1 MSFSRQSEVEH
12 WERKLYD
19 YRESHFE
26 LSARVHISHL
36 VFESGFRR
44 RMDGRQ
50 NIRRLTQ
57 LMKMQGCQRLM
68 RVNHVPVI
76 VPRAHWQDRVRPR
89 SGGGIIPSLD
99 MELDY
104 RLCAYDHENLI
115 TAARNFLGHD
125 DQWWIVD
132 VYLTDNEEGAFAQF
146 QLSEIVVDK
155 FIVSPDDHR
164 NEAESIRHKFIQSL
178 KERYPND
185 NRPPDGLIYE
195 RINRYEGYLDTPR
208 DPLAANNWWA
218 VLEALAGSKKG
229 KYLKQFFK
237 HETLHQKLNSLL
249 VIPGLWGGMRIG
261 LLHKLTAM
269 HCDEPV
275 ACYWELVFTTF
286 SRLVGGR
293 DELLLLIDGVTVE
306 LLQSRVPKFSSKD
319 LQSLQV
325 ELEEGRLF
333 PNFSEGTRQDIW
345 ARLKEID
352 YPIPTL
358 KTFFKDRLYLEVAQ
372 SVMKRLFVQPR
383 REKITIDQGVYGK
396 YDTPVPVSMALR
408 QEWLGSDLLEF
419 WRFSFQYGFEMTD
432 HQRLKWPAD
441 ADPEDLLSRR
451 SSGLSFLSK
460 QEIWRHFFTLVRARG
475 FQAPATDETSFA
487 TGELPSPRV
496 CEYPEDLAEEI
507 EVAKRCGK
515 PYSNTVEAD
524 RFALSAESLRQ
535 SQASV
540 RVTAGFLRQSVFK
553 AFFGYLWH
561 SNSQMAGGDPPDDN
575 IEVQHR
581 DESPTTANVRRA
593 MMATDGMD
601 VDPGSLR
608 PNSLVT
614 SAARTHNAAATASAA
629 DILPPFS
636 VMTITVGGTTRIL
649 DLPIHDSF
657 MKDFSTGLFNNNFNV
672 QTDERD
678 KRSISPYTCYSHYLH
693 NPSSVLHAEFRQ
705 NEHTTYAIAPSQI
718 GAGSKR
724 RMLDEDEQMARAEIW
739 LQEQIA
745 WLSDPRNGDEDL

>member
-68 RVNHVPVI
+68 RDNHVPVI

-115 TAARNFLGHD
+115 TAARDFLGHD

-132 VYLTDNEEGAFAQF
+132 VYLTDNEE
-146 QLSEIVVDK
+146 
-155 FIVSPDDHR
+155 VSPDDHR

-229 KYLKQFFK
+229 K
-237 HETLHQKLNSLL
+237 
-249 VIPGLWGGMRIG
+249 
-261 LLHKLTAM
+261 
-269 HCDEPV
+269 
-275 ACYWELVFTTF
+275 
-286 SRLVGGR
+286 LVGGR
-293 DELLLLIDGVTVE
+293 EELLLLIDGVTVE
-306 LLQSRVPKFSSKD
+306 LLQSRVPKISRKD

-333 PNFSEGTRQDIW
+333 PNFSEEARQDIW

-396 YDTPVPVSMALR
+396 YDTPVPISMTLR

-432 HQRLKWPAD
+432 HQRLKWPTD
-441 ADPEDLLSRR
+441 ADLEDMLDRR
-451 SSGLSFLSK
+451 SSGSSFPPK
-460 QEIWRHFFTLVRARG
+460 QEIRRHFFTLVRARG
-475 FQAPATDETSFA
+475 FQAPVTDDTSVA

-524 RFALSAESLRQ
+524 RFALSAETLRQ

-553 AFFGYLWH
+553 AFFGYLWN

-575 IEVQHR
+575 IEVHHR
-581 DESPTTANVRRA
+581 GERPTTANVGRA

-608 PNSLVT
+608 PNPLVT
-614 SAARTHNAAATASAA
+614 SAARTHNAAATASPA
-629 DILPPFS
+629 DILPPFG
-636 VMTITVGGTTRIL
+636 VMTFTVGRTTRIL

-672 QTDERD
+672 QTDERE

-745 WLSDPRNGDEDL
+745 LLSDRRNGDEDL

>member
-68 RVNHVPVI
+68 RDNHVPVI
-76 VPRAHWQDRVRPR
+76 VPRAHWKTA
-89 SGGGIIPSLD
+89 
-99 MELDY
+99 
-104 RLCAYDHENLI
+104 LCAYDHENLI

-125 DQWWIVD
+125 NQWWIVD
-132 VYLTDNEEGAFAQF
+132 VYLTDNEEGAFSQF
-146 QLSEIVVDK
+146 QLSELLVDK
-155 FIVSPDDHR
+155 FILSPDDHR

-195 RINRYEGYLDTPR
+195 RINRYEGYLDTPK

-275 ACYWELVFTTF
+275 ACYWELIFTTF

-293 DELLLLIDGVTVE
+293 EELLLLIDGVTVE
-306 LLQSRVPKFSSKD
+306 LLQSRVPKISRKD

-333 PNFSEGTRQDIW
+333 PNFSEEARQDIW

-372 SVMKRLFVQPR
+372 S
-383 REKITIDQGVYGK
+383 GVYGK

-432 HQRLKWPAD
+432 HQRLKWPTD
-441 ADPEDLLSRR
+441 ADPEDMLDRR
-451 SSGLSFLSK
+451 SSGSSFLPK

-475 FQAPATDETSFA
+475 FQAPVTDDTSFA

-496 CEYPEDLAEEI
+496 CEFPEDLAEEI

-524 RFALSAESLRQ
+524 RFALSAETLRQ

-553 AFFGYLWH
+553 AFFGYLWN

-575 IEVQHR
+575 IEVHHR
-581 DESPTTANVRRA
+581 GERPTTANVGRA

-608 PNSLVT
+608 PNPLVT
-614 SAARTHNAAATASAA
+614 SAARTHNAAATASPA
-629 DILPPFS
+629 DILPPFG
-636 VMTITVGGTTRIL
+636 VMTITVGRTTRIL

-672 QTDERD
+672 QTDERE

-745 WLSDPRNGDEDL
+745 LLSDRRNGDEDL

>member
-1 MSFSRQSEVEH
+1 
-12 WERKLYD
+12 
-19 YRESHFE
+19 
-26 LSARVHISHL
+26 
-36 VFESGFRR
+36 
-44 RMDGRQ
+44 
-50 NIRRLTQ
+50 
-57 LMKMQGCQRLM
+57 
-68 RVNHVPVI
+68 
-76 VPRAHWQDRVRPR
+76 
-89 SGGGIIPSLD
+89 
-99 MELDY
+99 
-104 RLCAYDHENLI
+104 
-115 TAARNFLGHD
+115 
-125 DQWWIVD
+125 
-132 VYLTDNEEGAFAQF
+132 
-146 QLSEIVVDK
+146 
-155 FIVSPDDHR
+155 
-164 NEAESIRHKFIQSL
+164 
-178 KERYPND
+178 
-185 NRPPDGLIYE
+185 
-195 RINRYEGYLDTPR
+195 
-208 DPLAANNWWA
+208 
-218 VLEALAGSKKG
+218 
-229 KYLKQFFK
+229 
-237 HETLHQKLNSLL
+237 
-249 VIPGLWGGMRIG
+249 
-261 LLHKLTAM
+261 M

-275 ACYWELVFTTF
+275 ACYWELIFSTF

-293 DELLLLIDGVTVE
+293 EELLLLIDGVTVE
-306 LLQSRVPKFSSKD
+306 LLQSRVPKISRKD

-333 PNFSEGTRQDIW
+333 PNFSEEARQDIW

-383 REKITIDQGVYGK
+383 GDKITIDQGVYGK

-432 HQRLKWPAD
+432 HQRLKWPTD
-441 ADPEDLLSRR
+441 ADPEDMLDRR
-451 SSGLSFLSK
+451 SSGSSFLPK
-460 QEIWRHFFTLVRARG
+460 QEIWCHFFTLVRARG
-475 FQAPATDETSFA
+475 FQAPVTDDTSFA

-496 CEYPEDLAEEI
+496 CEFPEDLAEEI

-524 RFALSAESLRQ
+524 RFALSAETLRQ

-540 RVTAGFLRQSVFK
+540 RVTAGFLR
-553 AFFGYLWH
+553 H
-561 SNSQMAGGDPPDDN
+561 QMAGGDPPDDN
-575 IEVQHR
+575 IEVHQR
-581 DESPTTANVRRA
+581 GERPTTANVGRA

-608 PNSLVT
+608 PNPLVT
-614 SAARTHNAAATASAA
+614 SAARTHNAAATASPA
-629 DILPPFS
+629 DILPPFG
-636 VMTITVGGTTRIL
+636 VMTITVGRTTRIL

-672 QTDERD
+672 QTDERE

-745 WLSDPRNGDEDL
+745 LLSDRRNGDEDL